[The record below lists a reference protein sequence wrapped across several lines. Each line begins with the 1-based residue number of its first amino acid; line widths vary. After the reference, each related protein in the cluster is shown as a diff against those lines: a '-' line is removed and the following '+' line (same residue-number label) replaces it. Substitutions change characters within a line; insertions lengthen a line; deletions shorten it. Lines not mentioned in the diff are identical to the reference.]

1 MSSDKSASGSKTEKV
16 LISSE
21 IEGGGLFTSR
31 LAALTLTRILIYEE
45 GFHGDAELVQTIHI
59 NEITEVE
66 YSSDSPY
73 CLELKLGRQ
82 GESLHFSGSEK
93 YAAEIWSYAVKDCMR
108 GEPESRKTYEGLMAD
123 TPQAA
128 IARLKKVTDENREAL
143 QFAKGVAE
151 NFARGK
157 RYSAF
162 GVASA
167 VKKTYFQQKIV
178 PEVKEIT
185 GIAAAEKKVAEI
197 KQDVTDEV
205 EDFKAEVA
213 QERDDAINDFHETVE
228 DVFVPAGVR
237 DKAEKAKHTVD
248 NVKEAK
254 RLLNKAKRN
263 PLGALIE
270 LHDDLK
276 AKE

>member
-16 LISSE
+16 LISSD
-21 IEGGGLFTSR
+21 IDGGGLFASR
-31 LAALTLTRILIYEE
+31 LAALTRTRILIYEE
-45 GFHGDAELVQTIHI
+45 KFHGDAELVQTIHV

-73 CLELKLGRQ
+73 YLEVKLGRQ

-93 YAAEIWSYAVKDCMR
+93 YAAEVWSYAVRDCMR
-108 GEPESRKTYEGLMAD
+108 GEPESRKAYEGLMAD
-123 TPQAA
+123 TPQGAV
-128 IARLKKVTDENREAL
+128 ARLKKTADENREAL

-151 NFARGK
+151 NFVRGK
-157 RYSAF
+157 RYGAF
-162 GVASA
+162 GA
-167 VKKTYFQQKIV
+167 VRAVEKTYFQQKV
-178 PEVKEIT
+178 TPEVKEKT

-205 EDFKAEVA
+205 EEFKAEVA
-213 QERDDAINDFHETVE
+213 QERDDAIDDFHETVE
-228 DVFVPAGVR
+228 DVLVPAGVR

-254 RLLNKAKRN
+254 RLFNKAKRN